1 MNILKEK
8 LKELGYE
15 YYRRIGNTHHFRKY
29 TIYRFFLHI
38 TTDINISKIK
48 KYYIPNTL
56 HHSIEIHDIGRLN
69 DLINAI
75 RKLENDI
82 KILKGSEAII

>member
-15 YYRRIGNTHHFRKY
+15 YYRRIGDTYHFRKY

-38 TTDINISKIK
+38 TTDINVSKIK
-48 KYYIPNTL
+48 KYYVSHSLQYNLGVHNIGEL
-56 HHSIEIHDIGRLN
+56 H

-75 RKLENDI
+75 RKLESDI
-82 KILKGSEAII
+82 KILKGDDKAL